1 MSGSRILLGSDWI
14 TLQTLKDLTLEPI
27 GDLDVSC
34 PSDPVTH
41 TVEASCSV
49 SLLCGHEKKDLWLIF
64 YNSVCLSLPLLCVCV
79 CVCER
84 ERERERER
92 ELKSPGM
99 VSNGC
104 DPLKLHCDPL
114 GFQQPN
120 LHTKFKNP

>member
-49 SLLCGHEKKDLWLIF
+49 SLLCVPEKKDLWLIF
-64 YNSVCLSLPLLCVCV
+64 YNSLSQPRVRLSLPLLCVCV
-79 CVCER
+79 CVCVR
-84 ERERERER
+84 EREMREC
-92 ELKSPGM
+92 LWYG
-99 VSNGC
+99 
-104 DPLKLHCDPL
+104 
-114 GFQQPN
+114 Q
-120 LHTKFKNP
+120 